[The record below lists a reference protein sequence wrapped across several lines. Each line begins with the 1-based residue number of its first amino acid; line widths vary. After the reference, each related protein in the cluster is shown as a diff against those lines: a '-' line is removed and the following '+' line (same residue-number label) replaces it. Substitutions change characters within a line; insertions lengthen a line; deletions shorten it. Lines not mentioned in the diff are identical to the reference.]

1 MWYGQYFHTLDEKD
15 RFILPAKFRDKLRA
29 IKKKKLYISRGLD
42 NCLFLFDED
51 MWEKMEEK
59 LRTIPFTKK
68 QSREFNR
75 LLFSSAQEII
85 IDSQG
90 RITLPSYLK
99 EIAKIMREIVIVGV
113 AERIEVW
120 SKEEWGKFYNE
131 NKKRFEE
138 VAENLFD

>member
-15 RFILPAKFRDKLRA
+15 RFILPAKFREKIKSL
-29 IKKKKLYISRGLD
+29 KKKRFYITRGMD
-42 NCLFLFDED
+42 GCLFIFDEV

-59 LRTIPFTKK
+59 LRSIPFTKK

-75 LLFSSAQEII
+75 LLFSSAQDIA

-99 EIAKIMREIVIVGV
+99 EIAGIVREIVIVGV

-120 SKEEWGKFYNE
+120 GKEEWTKFYSE
-131 NKKRFEE
+131 NKKRFED
-138 VAENLFD
+138 VAEDLFD